1 MTYNAGDHTFCVCAY
16 KESVYLE
23 KCIRSLLAQRVRG
36 KILIAT
42 STPNAYIDQIARRY
56 EIPIY
61 VNPVSNGI
69 AGDWNYA
76 YSKADTPLVTIAHQ
90 DDIYDKGYLE
100 SVLKAVN
107 KVKKPILIHTMYYEI
122 RDGKPVYSNKLL
134 NIKKIML
141 IPFLARFTWNSI
153 FVRRRILSIGNAICC
168 PSVTY
173 VRPELPP
180 EPFEPGTRADLDWD
194 AWERFSK
201 KQGAFCYVRKQVM
214 GHRVHEE
221 SETTSVIGD
230 GGGRTTE
237 DLDMYRRFWPEPI
250 ARFLVKLY
258 STSQNSNQL

>member
-122 RDGKPVYSNKLL
+122 EMGNRY
-134 NIKKIML
+134 I
-141 IPFLARFTWNSI
+141 
-153 FVRRRILSIGNAICC
+153 RISC
-168 PSVTY
+168 
-173 VRPELPP
+173 
-180 EPFEPGTRADLDWD
+180 
-194 AWERFSK
+194 
-201 KQGAFCYVRKQVM
+201 
-214 GHRVHEE
+214 
-221 SETTSVIGD
+221 
-230 GGGRTTE
+230 
-237 DLDMYRRFWPEPI
+237 
-250 ARFLVKLY
+250 
-258 STSQNSNQL
+258 